1 MRRGAG
7 DEVRQAGQ
15 EMAGHLGP
23 PGLFVGN
30 LAFTPLETGSHST
43 SVE

>member
-1 MRRGAG
+1 MWRGAG
-7 DEVRQAGQ
+7 DEVRQAGR
-15 EMAGHLGP
+15 EMAGRLGP

-30 LAFTPLETGSHST
+30 LAFTPVETGSHST